1 LNQFE
6 YLRVLGFRVLVVI
19 ANFSFPIYSNFVI
32 EMLFMKQRIDHFL
45 TRRNLPR
52 GDSILATTQTFTGLQ
67 YLLFNSRRR
76 RRRRTATTLINN
88 VSWQSNSGRGSIR
101 EMGAR
106 QSSASSTDYD
116 INNTISKSSS
126 SKSSSSSSHHHACDK
141 CRGEGVLITQSRRQ
155 RQERKRFEKALLYE
169 KPILLIGENG
179 SSSRSRTS
187 RENAGD
193 ERRSENKKQKIGSS
207 SNKQKQSGEKKQ
219 TCAECHGTGLLKSS
233 TNDNNFNACERS
245 EGHVAIVGG
254 GIGGMA
260 LAVALQHRGIR
271 FTIFEK
277 DLEFNERRQGYGL
290 TMQRY
295 SGASALKQ
303 LGLELKGVGSDANV
317 ALRYDGVVLGK
328 YGHSVEQR
336 KELENNNDN
345 ENNKTN
351 SKHLPSVA
359 HSLRNV
365 HIPRQELRK
374 MLLDAVDPKNI
385 RWGAK
390 FESARTLLN
399 DNSYKE
405 KEQKEEQNNI
415 NDDPRI
421 EVTFDNGEKVI
432 TDCIVGA
439 DGLFSRVR
447 AHKFDNADAVHEG
460 LNYLDCLVVLGICH
474 GMDHELCKNKAF
486 QIMDGTNRLFCMPFS
501 TNEIAEDI
509 LGYKNDIDPAY
520 ENIPHA
526 MMWQLSFPC
535 EYDEAVELS
544 KDREK
549 LLKESRKR
557 CENWCEPASTL
568 LKSTRSVNMS
578 GYPAFDM
585 LIEDEILFR
594 NGRKK
599 NSTCESDKASAAA
612 LNAVTT
618 LLGDAAHPM
627 SPFKGQGANQ
637 ALVDALHL
645 ARALSRAPKFLLPG
659 ERTNGTPPKVA
670 NTEEALIIAEEAML
684 KRSRGKV
691 EGSRV
696 AAKYLHSEAALA
708 EGDFVRANVAIS
720 AALGE
725 VYDGRNG

>member
-1 LNQFE
+1 
-6 YLRVLGFRVLVVI
+6 
-19 ANFSFPIYSNFVI
+19 
-32 EMLFMKQRIDHFL
+32 MKQRIDHFL

-76 RRRRTATTLINN
+76 RRRTATTLINN

-106 QSSASSTDYD
+106 QSSASSADYD

-345 ENNKTN
+345 E
-351 SKHLPSVA
+351 
-359 HSLRNV
+359 
-365 HIPRQELRK
+365 Q
-374 MLLDAVDPKNI
+374 
-385 RWGAK
+385 
-390 FESARTLLN
+390 
-399 DNSYKE
+399 
-405 KEQKEEQNNI
+405 
-415 NDDPRI
+415 
-421 EVTFDNGEKVI
+421 
-432 TDCIVGA
+432 
-439 DGLFSRVR
+439 
-447 AHKFDNADAVHEG
+447 
-460 LNYLDCLVVLGICH
+460 
-474 GMDHELCKNKAF
+474 
-486 QIMDGTNRLFCMPFS
+486 
-501 TNEIAEDI
+501 
-509 LGYKNDIDPAY
+509 
-520 ENIPHA
+520 
-526 MMWQLSFPC
+526 
-535 EYDEAVELS
+535 
-544 KDREK
+544 
-549 LLKESRKR
+549 
-557 CENWCEPASTL
+557 
-568 LKSTRSVNMS
+568 
-578 GYPAFDM
+578 
-585 LIEDEILFR
+585 
-594 NGRKK
+594 
-599 NSTCESDKASAAA
+599 
-612 LNAVTT
+612 
-618 LLGDAAHPM
+618 
-627 SPFKGQGANQ
+627 
-637 ALVDALHL
+637 
-645 ARALSRAPKFLLPG
+645 
-659 ERTNGTPPKVA
+659 
-670 NTEEALIIAEEAML
+670 
-684 KRSRGKV
+684 
-691 EGSRV
+691 
-696 AAKYLHSEAALA
+696 
-708 EGDFVRANVAIS
+708 
-720 AALGE
+720 
-725 VYDGRNG
+725 

>member
-1 LNQFE
+1 MNARSIIAKT
-6 YLRVLGFRVLVVI
+6 LRG
-19 ANFSFPIYSNFVI
+19 
-32 EMLFMKQRIDHFL
+32 
-45 TRRNLPR
+45 
-52 GDSILATTQTFTGLQ
+52 SILPHPLLYRLRCHRHHHHQQQQRRKNGFAFATKKQPASLSSSSSGEAFG
-67 YLLFNSRRR
+67 RRR
-76 RRRRTATTLINN
+76 RRLVAT
-88 VSWQSNSGRGSIR
+88 VAA
-101 EMGAR
+101 MGAN
-106 QSSASSTDYD
+106 A
-116 INNTISKSSS
+116 SSS
-126 SKSSSSSSHHHACDK
+126 SRDGMSDDTGVCAFACSK
-141 CRGEGVLITQSRRQ
+141 CRGEGVLVSQSRRQ
-155 RQERKRFEKALLYE
+155 RQEKKRQEKREMYPNAFHRKGGGENKRQKKKALGN
-169 KPILLIGENG
+169 K
-179 SSSRSRTS
+179 RT
-187 RENAGD
+187 
-193 ERRSENKKQKIGSS
+193 
-207 SNKQKQSGEKKQ
+207 
-219 TCAECHGTGLLKSS
+219 TCADCQGTGLMDLSSGS
-233 TNDNNFNACERS
+233 TNNAS
-245 EGHVAIVGG
+245 ENALDSASQGHVSIIGG

-260 LAVALQHRGIR
+260 LGVALQHRGIR

-277 DLEFNERRQGYGL
+277 DEEFKARRQGYGL

-303 LGLELKGVGSDANV
+303 LGLELNGVGSDANV
-317 ALRYDGVVLGK
+317 ALKNNGKVLGE

-336 KELENNNDN
+336 KERTTSDAGAANS
-345 ENNKTN
+345 N

-374 MLLDAVDPKNI
+374 MLLDSVNPENI
-385 RWGAK
+385 RWGMKFDSAK
-390 FESARTLLN
+390 AILE
-399 DNSYKE
+399 DVKD
-405 KEQKEEQNNI
+405 
-415 NDDPRI
+415 NDDPRV
-421 EVTFDNGEKVI
+421 EVTFTNGEKVLS
-432 TDCIVGA
+432 DCIVGA

-447 AHKFDNADAVHEG
+447 AHKLDNLDTIHEG

-486 QIMDGTNRLFCMPFS
+486 QILDGHNRLFCMPFS

-509 LGYKNDIDPAY
+509 LGYKHDVDPTY
-520 ENIPHA
+520 TNIPHA

-549 LLKESRKR
+549 LLEESRKR
-557 CENWCEPASTL
+557 CENWCEPAQTL
-568 LKSTRSVNMS
+568 LKSTRSENMS

-585 LIEDEILFR
+585 LIEDEVVFR

-599 NSTCESDKASAAA
+599 DTSDKEATSVDA
-612 LNAVTT
+612 LTT

-637 ALVDALHL
+637 ALVDALNL

-670 NTEEALIIAEEAML
+670 NTKEALAIAEEAML

-691 EGSRV
+691 EGSRI

-708 EGDFVRANVAIS
+708 EGDFVRANVAVS
-720 AALGE
+720 AAAGE
-725 VYDGRNG
+725 VYDGRRG

>member
-1 LNQFE
+1 
-6 YLRVLGFRVLVVI
+6 
-19 ANFSFPIYSNFVI
+19 
-32 EMLFMKQRIDHFL
+32 M
-45 TRRNLPR
+45 
-52 GDSILATTQTFTGLQ
+52 GDK
-67 YLLFNSRRR
+67 R
-76 RRRRTATTLINN
+76 
-88 VSWQSNSGRGSIR
+88 
-101 EMGAR
+101 
-106 QSSASSTDYD
+106 STCSD
-116 INNTISKSSS
+116 
-126 SKSSSSSSHHHACDK
+126 C
-141 CRGEGVLITQSRRQ
+141 Q
-155 RQERKRFEKALLYE
+155 
-169 KPILLIGENG
+169 
-179 SSSRSRTS
+179 
-187 RENAGD
+187 
-193 ERRSENKKQKIGSS
+193 
-207 SNKQKQSGEKKQ
+207 
-219 TCAECHGTGLLKSS
+219 GTGLMDLNEKTEDDGVLRDGADAKS
-233 TNDNNFNACERS
+233 R
-245 EGHVAIVGG
+245 GHVSIVGG

-260 LAVALQHRGIR
+260 LGVALQHRGIR

-277 DLEFNERRQGYGL
+277 DEEFKARRQGYGL

-303 LGLELKGVGSDANV
+303 LGLELNGVGSDANV
-317 ALRYDGVVLGK
+317 ALHSNGKVLGE
-328 YGHSVEQR
+328 YGHSVEKR
-336 KELENNNDN
+336 KERTATDSSAANS
-345 ENNKTN
+345 N

-374 MLLDAVDPKNI
+374 MLLDAVDPENI
-385 RWGAK
+385 RWGMKFDSAK
-390 FESARTLLN
+390 AILE
-399 DNSYKE
+399 DGE
-405 KEQKEEQNNI
+405 D
-415 NDDPRI
+415 NDDPRV
-421 EVTFDNGEKVI
+421 EVTFTNGEKVLS
-432 TDCIVGA
+432 DCVVGA

-447 AHKFDNADAVHEG
+447 AHKFDNLDAIHEG

-486 QIMDGTNRLFCMPFS
+486 QILDGHNRLFCMPFS

-509 LGYKNDIDPAY
+509 LGYKNDVDPTY
-520 ENIPHA
+520 TNIPHA

-549 LLKESRKR
+549 LLEESRKR
-557 CENWCEPASTL
+557 CESWCEPAHTL
-568 LKSTRSVNMS
+568 LKSTRSENMS

-585 LIEDEILFR
+585 LIEDEVMFR

-599 NSTCESDKASAAA
+599 DSSDKEASTVDA
-612 LNAVTT
+612 LTT

-637 ALVDALHL
+637 ALVDALNL

-670 NTEEALIIAEEAML
+670 NTKEALVIAEDAML

-691 EGSRV
+691 EGSRI

-708 EGDFVRANVAIS
+708 EGDFVRANVAVS
-720 AALGE
+720 AAAGE

>member
-1 LNQFE
+1 MHAGARSTSL
-6 YLRVLGFRVLVVI
+6 
-19 ANFSFPIYSNFVI
+19 
-32 EMLFMKQRIDHFL
+32 
-45 TRRNLPR
+45 
-52 GDSILATTQTFTGLQ
+52 
-67 YLLFNSRRR
+67 LLF
-76 RRRRTATTLINN
+76 
-88 VSWQSNSGRGSIR
+88 
-101 EMGAR
+101 AR
-106 QSSASSTDYD
+106 ARSSCA
-116 INNTISKSSS
+116 
-126 SKSSSSSSHHHACDK
+126 SSSSSRCFLFRNLSISRRRFCGRFWNDGGKGGIRESCCAGNYHNDDEMGANASSCNEKDGIDNNDNNNKPSDALKSLFACSK
-141 CRGEGVLITQSRRQ
+141 CRGEGVLISQSRRQ
-155 RQERKRFEKALLYE
+155 RQEKKRQEKRELYPNSYRG
-169 KPILLIGENG
+169 KDGE
-179 SSSRSRTS
+179 SSSNNNNNT
-187 RENAGD
+187 
-193 ERRSENKKQKIGSS
+193 NKKQK
-207 SNKQKQSGEKKQ
+207 KKAMGDKRS
-219 TCAECHGTGLLKSS
+219 TCSDCQGTGLMDLNEKTEDDGVLRDGADAKS
-233 TNDNNFNACERS
+233 R
-245 EGHVAIVGG
+245 GHVSIVGG

-260 LAVALQHRGIR
+260 LGVALQHRGIR

-277 DLEFNERRQGYGL
+277 DEEFKARRQGYGL

-303 LGLELKGVGSDANV
+303 LGLELNGVGSDANV
-317 ALRYDGVVLGK
+317 ALHSNGKVLGE
-328 YGHSVEQR
+328 YGHSVEKR
-336 KELENNNDN
+336 KERTATDSNAANS
-345 ENNKTN
+345 N

-374 MLLDAVDPKNI
+374 MLLDAVDPENI
-385 RWGAK
+385 RWGMKFDSAK
-390 FESARTLLN
+390 AILE
-399 DNSYKE
+399 DGE
-405 KEQKEEQNNI
+405 D
-415 NDDPRI
+415 NDDPRV
-421 EVTFDNGEKVI
+421 EVTFTNGEKVLS
-432 TDCIVGA
+432 DCVVGA

-447 AHKFDNADAVHEG
+447 AHKFDNLDAIHEG

-486 QIMDGTNRLFCMPFS
+486 QILDGHNRLFCMPFS

-509 LGYKNDIDPAY
+509 LGYKNDVDPTY
-520 ENIPHA
+520 TNIPHA

-549 LLKESRKR
+549 LLEESRKR
-557 CENWCEPASTL
+557 CESWCEPAHTL
-568 LKSTRSVNMS
+568 LKSTRSENMS

-585 LIEDEILFR
+585 LIEDEVMFR

-599 NSTCESDKASAAA
+599 DSLDKEASTVDA
-612 LNAVTT
+612 LTT

-637 ALVDALHL
+637 ALVDALNL

-670 NTEEALIIAEEAML
+670 NTKEALVIAEDAML

-691 EGSRV
+691 EGSRI

-708 EGDFVRANVAIS
+708 EGDFVRANVAVS
-720 AALGE
+720 AAAGE